1 MEHFGDR
8 LIRLRTQRGLSRYG
22 VAKGTGLSHQLVA
35 HLETMDR
42 GGKVRGDTL
51 RKLATFFGLTIEE
64 LLGPLDEEDDAQAA

>member
-1 MEHFGDR
+1 MEHFGQR

-35 HLETMDR
+35 HLETMDH

-64 LLGPLDEEDDAQAA
+64 LLGPEEEGEQHAA